1 MLNFVQNLLNYMTF
15 EVFESSWNTFEE
27 NIRNVNN
34 IDDVIKHHTNFLD
47 TCLRDCIVTSNSFQN
62 IHQIL
67 CVCKFFS
74 DFVQGITQYSKAKEE
89 NAKYDLKL
97 DTKQAKEKRK
107 AVLKEIS
114 DDLNTLVNSDLFA
127 KNITD
132 FDTEFSQLLLNL
144 LAKIID
150 EMSNGLG
157 ETKIGNVLYR
167 LDFNDHYRDQLERM
181 RQEKTLRI

>member
-1 MLNFVQNLLNYMTF
+1 
-15 EVFESSWNTFEE
+15 
-27 NIRNVNN
+27 
-34 IDDVIKHHTNFLD
+34 
-47 TCLRDCIVTSNSFQN
+47 
-62 IHQIL
+62 L

>member
-15 EVFESSWNTFEE
+15 EVFESSWNAFEE
-27 NIRNVNN
+27 NIKNVNN
-34 IDDVIKHHTNFLD
+34 IDDVIRHHTNFLD

-74 DFVQGITQYSKAKEE
+74 DFVQGITQYSKEKEE
-89 NAKYDLKL
+89 TAKFDIKVDSKL
-97 DTKQAKEKRK
+97 AKEKRK

-132 FDTEFSQLLLNL
+132 YDNEFSNLLLNL

-150 EMSNGLG
+150 EMTNGLG

-167 LDFNDHYRDQLERM
+167 
-181 RQEKTLRI
+181 